1 MGHTFFGGIGL
12 EARAQ
17 LEDLDVF
24 RLHQVLESVEIDHA
38 LPRRTVVSG
47 WKLDIVQV
55 KTAEPA
61 GHRLEVQ
68 PVVNEA
74 EVLLDLR
81 VADVVPVAD
90 IGVIKPLKEKVP
102 VGVYRDFLEGFAD
115 LDTQFDAP
123 QARLF
128 GDPLEHPVG
137 KVACFGLLFL
147 AGRFRNSA
155 LGLVFVFALTGFM
168 GLTLG
173 PIVGYYI
180 NAIPNGD
187 QLVMTALGGTGV
199 IFLGLSAYALKSR
212 KDFSFMGGMLFAGI
226 LVAFL
231 AGLGAAVFSIPALS
245 LAVSAMFIILMS
257 GMILYQTSAIIHGGE
272 TNYIMA
278 TITLYVSIYNL
289 FLSLL
294 QILGIFGGDD

>member
-1 MGHTFFGGIGL
+1 MCI
-12 EARAQ
+12 
-17 LEDLDVF
+17 
-24 RLHQVLESVEIDHA
+24 
-38 LPRRTVVSG
+38 
-47 WKLDIVQV
+47 
-55 KTAEPA
+55 
-61 GHRLEVQ
+61 
-68 PVVNEA
+68 
-74 EVLLDLR
+74 
-81 VADVVPVAD
+81 
-90 IGVIKPLKEKVP
+90 
-102 VGVYRDFLEGFAD
+102 RD
-115 LDTQFDAP
+115 
-123 QARLF
+123 
-128 GDPLEHPVG
+128 
-137 KVACFGLLFL
+137 
-147 AGRFRNSA
+147 S
-155 LGLVFVFALTGFM
+155 
-168 GLTLG
+168 
-173 PIVGYYI
+173 YI

-212 KDFSFMGGMLFAGI
+212 KDFSFIGGMLFAGI

-231 AGLGAAVFSIPALS
+231 AGLGAVVFSIPALS